1 MEFVYEQLIGIESI
15 TLVVYFAVLIGGI
28 FSAVSPCYIPILI
41 FYNGF
46 ITAFAKENRRKAILM
61 TLFFVLGMA
70 ITSAVLGGVA
80 AFIGKSVLGLFTE
93 YRLDKWVPVIIGT
106 IMGLHLIGL
115 IRIRLPSLLLNKIN
129 WNNKKPKTLAGA
141 FSLGLLF
148 GVVVTPCTIPIFIT
162 IMTLVAVQGS
172 VIQGS
177 FLLIVFAIGKG
188 IILLAVAYSSDWL
201 IKLAGKGGKI
211 EKISGF
217 IILAASLYIL
227 FFT

>member
-1 MEFVYEQLIGIESI
+1 MEFVYNQLMGIESI
-15 TLVVYFAVLIGGI
+15 TLMVYFAVFLGGI
-28 FSAVSPCYIPILI
+28 LSAVSPCYIPILI

-46 ITAFAKENRRKAILM
+46 ITAYSKGNGKKAILM

-70 ITSAVLGGVA
+70 ITSAILGGIA
-80 AFIGKSVLGLFTE
+80 AFIGNSVLTLFTD
-93 YRLDKWVPVIIGT
+93 YRLDKWIPAIIGIT
-106 IMGLHLIGL
+106 MGLSLIGIL
-115 IRIRLPSLLLNKIN
+115 KFRFPSFLSNRIN
-129 WNNKKPKTLAGA
+129 WNDKKPKSLTGA

-172 VIQGS
+172 IFAGS
-177 FLLIVFAIGKG
+177 SLLIFYAIGKG
-188 IILLAVAYSSDWL
+188 IILLVVAYSSDWVM
-201 IKLAGKGGKI
+201 KFSGKDGKV

-227 FFT
+227 FFV